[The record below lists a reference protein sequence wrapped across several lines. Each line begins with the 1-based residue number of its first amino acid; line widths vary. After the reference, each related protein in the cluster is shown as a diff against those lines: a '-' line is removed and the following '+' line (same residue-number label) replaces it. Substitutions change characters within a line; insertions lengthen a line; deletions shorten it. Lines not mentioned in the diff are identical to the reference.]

1 MSEVSLGNLPEKA
14 SKDLQ
19 GLCLNASRTYSWQ
32 RQEMC
37 HDPAQGWPQNLCLSH
52 SFLCRGVAVDSQS
65 RLATFELTSE
75 ATIRFIAD
83 LADFFLVRLPMRVA
97 VCRLRGGEVGAVP
110 GWQKGFLALV
120 WLDAR
125 SPSRSCAV
133 QGEERAK

>member
-19 GLCLNASRTYSWQ
+19 GLCLNASRTYSW
-32 RQEMC
+32 R
-37 HDPAQGWPQNLCLSH
+37 DKKYVTTPLKAGLKICLSH

-97 VCRLRGGEVGAVP
+97 VCRL
-110 GWQKGFLALV
+110 
-120 WLDAR
+120 
-125 SPSRSCAV
+125 
-133 QGEERAK
+133 